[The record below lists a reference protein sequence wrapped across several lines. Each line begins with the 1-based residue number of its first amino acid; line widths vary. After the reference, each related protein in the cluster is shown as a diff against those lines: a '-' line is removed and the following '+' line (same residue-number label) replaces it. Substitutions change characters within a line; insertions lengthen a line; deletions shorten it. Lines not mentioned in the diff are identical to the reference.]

1 MPTIKILA
9 PDDQPKLE
17 AFLLPRL
24 DSSIFL
30 LNNSRASGLL
40 DTGERYAGTYAA
52 ALANDA
58 VIGVVAHFWN
68 GNLLCQAPLEL
79 LDALWRAAVGAS
91 GRAVRGVV
99 GPAQQ
104 VAAIRAGLNMP
115 AERVQMDESEGLFSL
130 ALNALIAPEILRT
143 GAVQGRRMAPRDLD
157 LLAAWRTEYNI
168 EALGA
173 TDSPDLREEC
183 RVTMER
189 SLREGTTWV
198 LEADGRTVASTS
210 FNARIAEAVQVGG
223 VWTPPERRRRG
234 YARAAVAASLRDA
247 RAEGVEK
254 AILFTGQDHIAAQTA
269 YRALGFQLIGDY
281 RLLLFNE

>member
-9 PDDQPKLE
+9 PGDQNALE

-30 LNNSRASGLL
+30 LNNSRASGLV
-40 DTGERYAGTYAA
+40 DTGQRYTGAYAA
-52 ALANDA
+52 AVENGS
-58 VIGVVAHFWN
+58 ITGVVAHFWN

-79 LDALWRAAVGAS
+79 LEPLWQSAVKAS
-91 GRAVRGVV
+91 GRAVGGVV

-104 VAAIRAGLNMP
+104 VAAIRAGLGMP
-115 AERVQMDESEGLFSL
+115 TDRVQMDESEGLFSL
-130 ALNALIAPEILRT
+130 ALRELVTPEPLRA
-143 GAVQGRRMAPRDLD
+143 GAVHGRRMESRDLD
-157 LLAAWRTEYNI
+157 LLAQWRTAYNV

-173 TDSPDLREEC
+173 ADTPKLRQRC
-183 RVTMER
+183 RADMER

-198 LEADGRTVASTS
+198 LEANGRPVASTS

-223 VWTPPERRRRG
+223 VWTPPAFRRRG
-234 YARAAVAASLRDA
+234 YARAAVAASLLDA
-247 RAEGVEK
+247 RADGVEK
-254 AILFTGQDHIAAQTA
+254 AVLFTGQDHIAAQKA

-281 RLLLFNE
+281 RLLLFKE